1 MNNINLLLNKDLL
14 FLNPIFF
21 KKKKVSSLHSSQ
33 LKKKEQANL
42 EFINNTIDN
51 IVNETE
57 ELEIKKLTIYD
68 KSGNEKESINKKK
81 KENYSK
87 EEERKDIEELK
98 EYLKENKN
106 DIIIIGNGG
115 AGAIGFI
122 KALADK
128 YNESVQ
134 EEDKLIVIWRA
145 GHSFENFGGLDFI
158 DAAITYEPHLE
169 YKLNSDGLI
178 EDPYPLFFNHFDLS
192 YGQNDIFNIKES
204 FQNNKFPFSTNEFV
218 SEVSEVSYN
227 FIYLIDYIKES
238 IFKILQETLSEEK
251 KNEEFQSD
259 YKNEEFQFFF
269 NNFESNQTHIY
280 NRYIGDTIYIESIQK
295 KIRNLIK
302 NNPKVIMF
310 IIIIMTFL
318 KVYSKKLDEWDEFKK
333 VYASRYNHS
342 AMGEKDVTLFVE
354 AINRIFFLLEDYI
367 NKKIENNINEIIENN
382 INEINLIIE
391 KEDLSRFFE
400 SEIGELIL
408 NIIKGLYIDELF
420 INYFFLKIN
429 YKKLKHDNNYQQI
442 DQEIQQTRE
451 KIKLKIYNAWM
462 LHVELYTTQFPWDII
477 DKAIS
482 NNYYHLNDKAFYI
495 QKQNKDSNYN
505 YNNKLLT
512 QIDYQDVNNILIN
525 PGILWNV
532 KNKIKSDS
540 IQDNF
545 LKSLKEGKYNEFI
558 EKWNPN
564 SFKSE
569 WGDHKGL
576 YKSNNSKYNFLK
588 IYRYYT
594 DHMIHRSNQY
604 IDEIW
609 FNWNPPQN
617 ISFKIN
623 IQDQRRE
630 ALKQIQGTNL

>member
-1 MNNINLLLNKDLL
+1 MY
-14 FLNPIFF
+14 
-21 KKKKVSSLHSSQ
+21 SSQ

-42 EFINNTIDN
+42 EFNNNTIDN
-51 IVNETE
+51 IINETE

-68 KSGNEKESINKKK
+68 KNGKETKSINIKKQDQS
-81 KENYSK
+81 YT
-87 EEERKDIEELK
+87 IEEQKEDIKNLK
-98 EYLKENKN
+98 IYLKKNKN

-122 KALADK
+122 KALADE
-128 YNESVQ
+128 YNRRVNN
-134 EEDKLIVIWRA
+134 EDKLIVIWRA

-158 DAAITYEPHLE
+158 DAAITYEPHIE

-178 EDPYPLFFNHFDLS
+178 ENPYPLFFNHFDLS
-192 YGQNDIFNIKES
+192 YGDKDIFKIKES
-204 FQNNKFPFSTNEFV
+204 FKNNKFPFSTNEFV
-218 SEVSEVSYN
+218 NELVDELSIKSYD
-227 FIYLIDYIKES
+227 IIVLKEYIEES
-238 IFKILQETLSEEK
+238 IFKILKETLSLPE
-251 KNEEFQSD
+251 D
-259 YKNEEFQFFF
+259 INEEFQFFF
-269 NNFESNQTHIY
+269 KNFESNQKYIY
-280 NRYIGDTIYIESIQK
+280 YKNTPIENKFKQNE
-295 KIRNLIK
+295 IRNLIK

-354 AINRIFFLLEDYI
+354 AINSIFFLLEDYI
-367 NKKIENNINEIIENN
+367 YKKIKNIIKKNDTIIERDN
-382 INEINLIIE
+382 
-391 KEDLSRFFE
+391 LSRFFE

-420 INYFFLKIN
+420 INYIYYKIN
-429 YKKLKHDNNYQQI
+429 YKELKQIYIDDQVDQEMQQI
-442 DQEIQQTRE
+442 RE

-495 QKQNKDSNYN
+495 QKQNKDSEYI
-505 YNNKLLT
+505 YDNKLLT

-540 IQDNF
+540 KQDKF

-558 EKWNPN
+558 ENWNPN
-564 SFKSE
+564 SFESK

-588 IYRYYT
+588 IYEYYT

-617 ISFKIN
+617 ISFKID
-623 IQDQRRE
+623 IKDQRGE
-630 ALKQIQGTNL
+630 ALN